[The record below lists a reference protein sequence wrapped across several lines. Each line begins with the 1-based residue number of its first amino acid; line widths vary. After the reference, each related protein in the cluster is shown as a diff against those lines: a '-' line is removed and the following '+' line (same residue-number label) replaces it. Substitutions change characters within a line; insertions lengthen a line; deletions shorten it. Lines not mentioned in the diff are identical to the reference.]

1 MSKQKYWYAYGKL
14 LTISELSDFY
24 GIPKQVI
31 KSELRA
37 GKDMEQIVEGPYSG
51 YLKTFNEIKAEYAKL
66 CSRGIDTIYIGTN
79 PNAKSNNESCY
90 LLCQKIIA
98 QANRI
103 CRKGFNCGFSCGG

>member
-14 LTISELSDFY
+14 LTINELSDFY
-24 GIPKQVI
+24 GVPKEVI
-31 KSELRA
+31 KAELRA
-37 GKDMEQIVEGPYSG
+37 GKDMEVIVGGEYSG
-51 YLKTFNEIKAEYAKL
+51 YLQTFNAIKEEYNKL
-66 CSRGIDTIYIGTN
+66 RSRGIDTIYIGTD

-103 CRKGFNCGFSCGG
+103 CRKGINCGFSCGG